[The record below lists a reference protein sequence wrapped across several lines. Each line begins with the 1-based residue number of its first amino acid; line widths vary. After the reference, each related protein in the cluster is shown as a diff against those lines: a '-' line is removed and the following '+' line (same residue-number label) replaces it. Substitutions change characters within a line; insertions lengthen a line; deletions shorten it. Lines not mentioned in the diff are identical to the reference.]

1 MDPVKL
7 KITTLRAAP
16 DDRVFC
22 VCRGDCI
29 RKIDDLA
36 NCIES
41 LQEGEFRHHVD
52 EEFDHFSDWIR
63 NVLKN
68 ELLAN
73 DLLLRANKDDKEHYV
88 MTIRHH
94 VDWLR
99 SIPTPKKMTKIA
111 KKKSV
116 KKKTSKKR

>member
-7 KITTLRAAP
+7 KQATLRTAP
-16 DDRVFC
+16 EDKKFC

-41 LQEGEFRHHVD
+41 LSEEQFRQHVQD
-52 EEFDHFSDWIR
+52 DYDHFSDWIK

-68 ELLAN
+68 PLLAE
-73 DLLLRANKDDKEHYV
+73 DLLFQANKDDKEHYV

-94 VDWLR
+94 VEWLR
-99 SIPTPKKMTKIA
+99 SVPTPKKRKAKKA
-111 KKKSV
+111 KKKA
-116 KKKTSKKR
+116 KK